1 MSVANLRLALFL
13 RVSAAILLL
22 ALGAMVMPHGW
33 MDVIHG
39 WLGLGTLAE
48 QPMVAYLARS
58 ASAMYASLGAL
69 YLYLSYD
76 LRRYLELLRFL
87 ARLKLA
93 FGVAM
98 FVLDVVVGMPLLWVA
113 VEGPFI
119 LGWSLALLWLVR
131 SAEAALS
138 ESAV

>member
-1 MSVANLRLALFL
+1 MSPAFRRLALFL

-22 ALGAMVMPHGW
+22 ALVAVAMPHAW

-39 WLGLGTLAE
+39 WLGLGPLAE

-76 LRRYLELLRFL
+76 LRRYLALLRFL
-87 ARLKLA
+87 AGLKLA

-98 FVLDVVVGMPLLWVA
+98 LALDVAVGMPLLWVA

-119 LGWSLALLWLVR
+119 LAWSLALLWLVR
-131 SAEAALS
+131 EAEKS
-138 ESAV
+138 